1 VIDADLGG
9 ADGDIRARER
19 TFQLLHQVSG
29 RAGRAEK
36 PGLVLLQTRNP
47 QDAVMQALAKSD
59 RDGFYE
65 QERLY
70 RERVAAPPFG
80 RLAAIVVSG
89 ADGQQ
94 VREIARLLGKAA
106 PPAKDIRVWG
116 PTPAFYSLLRGQ
128 TRERLLVQAAKG
140 VDMQAYLR
148 AWLAQVKIPAAVR
161 AAVDVDPISFF

>member
-1 VIDADLGG
+1 
-9 ADGDIRARER
+9 
-19 TFQLLHQVSG
+19 
-29 RAGRAEK
+29 
-36 PGLVLLQTRNP
+36 
-47 QDAVMQALAKSD
+47 MQALVNSD

-89 ADGQQ
+89 ADGEQ
-94 VREIARLLGKAA
+94 VREIARQLGKAA

-148 AWLAQVKIPAAVR
+148 AWLGKMKIPAAVR